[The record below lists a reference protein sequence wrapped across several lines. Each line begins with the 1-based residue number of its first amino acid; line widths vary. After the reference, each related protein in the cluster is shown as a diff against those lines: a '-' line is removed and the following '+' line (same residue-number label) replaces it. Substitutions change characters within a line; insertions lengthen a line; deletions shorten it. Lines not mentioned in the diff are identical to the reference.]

1 MTGGGSQ
8 GGFPGYGDPGY
19 GDQGVPGGSAGPG
32 GGGQNPVDPSSATTR
47 LDRDGVPGPESA
59 GFGEKPTAAIPNPF
73 AGQYGTGSIPVQ
85 PGADQSGAAP
95 SAWANPAQGQDNS
108 PQYGPTQQV
117 SGYPGVG
124 EQSYGGGFAR
134 AG

>member
-1 MTGGGSQ
+1 MAARR

-59 GFGEKPTAAIPNPF
+59 GFGEKPTAAIPNPLPDNTVQVRF
-73 AGQYGTGSIPVQ
+73 PSSPVRTSRVRRRRRGPIPH
-85 PGADQSGAAP
+85 
-95 SAWANPAQGQDNS
+95 
-108 PQYGPTQQV
+108 
-117 SGYPGVG
+117 
-124 EQSYGGGFAR
+124 R